1 MYIAKRPSILAY
13 APCLASEVIDPI
25 SPYFQ
30 VILNGLQMQILSPS
44 PENIIYTRQTR
55 EQNVYTRETAYS
67 ATCNRDINV
76 MKEVEVYIQEANG

>member
-25 SPYFQ
+25 SPCFE

-55 EQNVYTRETAYS
+55 EQMFTLERPLTAQHAIGIS
-67 ATCNRDINV
+67 
-76 MKEVEVYIQEANG
+76 M